1 MFRWRTPKMNPRLR
15 KDQGGLAILEMALIM
30 PLIIVFLLLIV
41 DTGLIFFNGVSATN
55 AVREGA
61 RCGVVGHSQTAI
73 EDRVRDAS
81 TMGDPTSI
89 TVQAFENDG
98 TLISTWTDANIGDD
112 LVVTATYE
120 HPWILPVDSVV
131 SGVTNFTRTARM
143 RIEASNFDKTDCSA
157 GP

>member
-1 MFRWRTPKMNPRLR
+1 MFRWRTPSTDAKLR
-15 KDQGGLAILEMALIM
+15 RDQRGLAILEMALIM

-41 DTGLIFFNGVSATN
+41 DAGLIFFNGVSATN

-61 RCGVVGHSQTAI
+61 RCGVVGHTQAAI

-89 TVQAFENDG
+89 TIEAFESDG
-98 TLISTWTDANIGDD
+98 TAIGPWTDASVGDD

-120 HPWILPVDSVV
+120 HPWILPVDSVA
-131 SGVTNFTRTARM
+131 GGLTTFTRTARM
-143 RIEASNFDKTDCSA
+143 RVEATDFDKTDCSS